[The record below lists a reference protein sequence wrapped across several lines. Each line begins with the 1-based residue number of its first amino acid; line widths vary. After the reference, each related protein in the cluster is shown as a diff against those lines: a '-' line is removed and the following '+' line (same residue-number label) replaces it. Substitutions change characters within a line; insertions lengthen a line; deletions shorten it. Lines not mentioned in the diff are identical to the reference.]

1 VPGNRRSET
10 PGRRTHTHTHTQ
22 KEAKRGTA
30 SQEETAQSR
39 RCSCKIRH
47 EKPELFRTRS
57 SKSWK
62 THGGSSGAH
71 GGLPPICIASSRAV
85 VAAAAAAGRTAARG
99 QRRSK
104 PPAAPEGES
113 GMRRQEP
120 RAGGGAA
127 GDLALRPSVRCDAMR
142 AKESTRSRWKEEEG
156 EGVKGRASE

>member
-1 VPGNRRSET
+1 MSPLLGLHLKHLAFLSLFCLS
-10 PGRRTHTHTHTQ
+10 
-22 KEAKRGTA
+22 AA
-30 SQEETAQSR
+30 L
-39 RCSCKIRH
+39 CSSPLISF
-47 EKPELFRTRS
+47 PLY
-57 SKSWK
+57 
-62 THGGSSGAH
+62 
-71 GGLPPICIASSRAV
+71 PPICIASSRAV